1 MRLISA
7 LKVEQDLQRVRRE
20 EMEKRSETNISKQF
34 GAKRIP
40 FKAHFVTISQF
51 ELGIFKNHEDITVAI
66 QDKLLKYFT
75 LHHFLNKREKSDCDR
90 AQSQVKPF

>member
-1 MRLISA
+1 MA
-7 LKVEQDLQRVRRE
+7 
-20 EMEKRSETNISKQF
+20 NISKQF

-51 ELGIFKNHEDITVAI
+51 ELGIFKNREDITVAI
-66 QDKLLKYFT
+66 QDKLLKYCTF
-75 LHHFLNKREKSDCDR
+75 HHFLNKREKLDCDR